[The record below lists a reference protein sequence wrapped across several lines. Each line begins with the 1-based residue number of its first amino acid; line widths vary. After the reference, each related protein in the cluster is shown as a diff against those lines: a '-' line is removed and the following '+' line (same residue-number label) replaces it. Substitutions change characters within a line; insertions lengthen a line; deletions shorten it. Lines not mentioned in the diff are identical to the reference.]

1 MYSMTLKERLSCEI
15 FWRCVQCD
23 VGRTNSVAMF
33 TSSFVCTETK
43 LYHGESW
50 ELMIRR
56 WFKLMKDF
64 GLKNKQY
71 DISKIPDIYDF
82 IRYDLQHNM
91 KTLRFTEAE
100 ELHAYAKAMADIVIP
115 LVRCYSSLRQR
126 SCMPTPRPWPTSSFL
141 W

>member
-1 MYSMTLKERLSCEI
+1 M
-15 FWRCVQCD
+15 
-23 VGRTNSVAMF
+23 
-33 TSSFVCTETK
+33 K

-64 GLKNKQY
+64 GMKNNQY
-71 DISKIPDIYDF
+71 DISKIPDIYDC

-115 LVRCYSSLRQR
+115 QVNATGNILGNVCQVSLCKCP
-126 SCMPTPRPWPTSSFL
+126 S
-141 W
+141 